1 MATTTP
7 DTAPEAPAP
16 MDDATTPAEAH
27 VEPHSA
33 TRTKVR
39 VGSDGTATVGGKKHQ
54 FGRSLAGALVTLE
67 VP

>member
-1 MATTTP
+1 MPNTTP
-7 DTAPEAPAP
+7 DTTPEPPSP
-16 MDDATTPAEAH
+16 MDDATAPAEAR

-39 VGSDGTATVGGKKHQ
+39 VGPDGTATVGRKKVQ
-54 FGRSLAGALVTLE
+54 FGRSLAGALVTVE

>member
-7 DTAPEAPAP
+7 DTAPDTASP
-16 MDDATTPAEAH
+16 MDDATRPAEAH
-27 VEPHSA
+27 QEPHSA

-39 VGSDGTATVGGKKHQ
+39 VGPDGTATVGRKKHQ
-54 FGRSLAGALVTLE
+54 FGRSLAGALVTVE